1 MSEIAEPVPASAV
14 CAWSHA
20 AEVVIVGYGIAGA
33 CAALEARRAGADVLV
48 IERASGGGGA
58 SAISCGIFYL
68 GGGTPVQEACGYRDT
83 PDNMYRYLE
92 ATIQP
97 HNTDALRAF
106 CDGSVEHFHWLE
118 AQGVPFERTSYDGK
132 AMFLMSTECLL
143 STGNESVWPFRDLAE
158 PVPRGH
164 AVAEWGESAGNAAMK
179 ALFKQCDGA
188 GVRVLYDGRATA
200 LITDDAGKV
209 TGVRIR
215 QAGTTLDVQAQRA
228 VVLAAGGFSF
238 NRDMVAAHIQDL
250 SPTSEP
256 FGIPYN
262 DGAGIVLGLSV
273 GGATEAMHG
282 VVGTASFYPP
292 ADLIKGILVNARGQ
306 RFVAED
312 SYHGRTAA
320 HIMQQPGQLAYL
332 IVDSDIFAHPELEF
346 PRHRLIDGWETV
358 AEMEAGLEL
367 PTGSLTRTMNE
378 YNADASRRVDHRFH
392 KHPDWLKPLTA
403 APYAAFDVSFSR
415 STYLYL
421 TLGGLRTNSQGEVLD
436 ASGAPLGG
444 LYAVGGT
451 AAHLPTSGMSYASG
465 LSLATGSFFG
475 RQAGR
480 HAATDGGVRA
490 DSPATSRVGA
500 PATLQTAD

>member
-1 MSEIAEPVPASAV
+1 MQQSIEAVPVTAV
-14 CAWSHA
+14 SAWSHA
-20 AEVVIVGYGIAGA
+20 ADVVVVGYGIAGA

-68 GGGTPVQEACGYRDT
+68 GGGTPVQNACGVHDT
-83 PDNMYRYLE
+83 ADNMYRYLE
-92 ATIQP
+92 ANIAP
-97 HNTDALRAF
+97 KSSDALRAF

-118 AQGVPFERTSYDGK
+118 AQGVPFERSSYDGK
-132 AMFLMSTECLL
+132 AMFLMSTECLM
-143 STGNESVWPFRDLAE
+143 STGNESVWPYRDLTA

-164 AVAEWGESAGNAAMK
+164 AVAEWGESAGSAAMK
-179 ALFKQCDGA
+179 ALFKQCEAA
-188 GVRVLYDGRATA
+188 GVRVLYDGRAMA
-200 LITDDAGKV
+200 LITDEGGKV
-209 TGVRIR
+209 AGVRVR
-215 QAGTTLDVQAQRA
+215 QAGTTLDVQARRA

-238 NRDMVAAHIQDL
+238 NRDMVAAHIPDM
-250 SPTSEP
+250 SPTAEP

-262 DGAGIVLGLSV
+262 DGAGIMLGLSV
-273 GGATEAMHG
+273 GGATEAMDG

-292 ADLIKGILVNARGQ
+292 AELIKGILVNAFGE

-346 PRHRLIDGWETV
+346 PRHRLVDGWETI
-358 AEMEAGLEL
+358 AEMELGLEL
-367 PTGSLTRTMNE
+367 PSGSLTRTLND
-378 YNADASRRVDHRFH
+378 YNADAERGEDSRLH

-421 TLGGLRTNSQGEVLD
+421 TLGGLTTNAWGEVLN
-436 ASGAPLGG
+436 AHGAPLGG

-480 HAATDGGVRA
+480 HAASRTTLRA
-490 DSPATSRVGA
+490 PHEGIAHT
-500 PATLQTAD
+500 PK

>member
-1 MSEIAEPVPASAV
+1 MSQSVEPVPVSTIST
-14 CAWSHA
+14 WHHA
-20 AEVVIVGYGIAGA
+20 ADVVIVGYGIAGA

-68 GGGTPVQEACGYRDT
+68 GGGTPVQTACGYHDT
-83 PDNMYRYLE
+83 ADNMYRYLE
-92 ATIQP
+92 ATIKP

-118 AQGVPFERTSYDGK
+118 AQGVPFERSAYEGK
-132 AMFLMSTECLL
+132 AMFLMSTECLM
-143 STGNESVWPFRDLAE
+143 STGNESVWPFRDLAQ

-164 AVAEWGESAGNAAMK
+164 AVAEWGESAGSAAMK
-179 ALFKQCDGA
+179 ALIKQCDEA

-200 LITDDAGKV
+200 LINDDSGMVA
-209 TGVRIR
+209 GVRLR
-215 QAGTTLDVQAQRA
+215 QAGITLDVQARRA

-238 NRDMVAAHIQDL
+238 NRDMVATHIPDI
-250 SPTSEP
+250 SSTAEP

-262 DGAGIVLGLSV
+262 DGAGIMLGRSV
-273 GGATEAMHG
+273 GGAVEAMDG

-292 ADLIKGILVNARGQ
+292 ADLIKGILVNVDGE

-346 PRHRLIDGWETV
+346 PHHSLVDGWETI
-358 AEMEAGLEL
+358 AEMETGLAV
-367 PTGSLTRTMNE
+367 PTGALQRTLDE
-378 YNADASRRVDHRFH
+378 YNREASRGADPRFH
-392 KHPDWLKPLTA
+392 KHPAWLKPLTA

-421 TLGGLRTNSQGEVLD
+421 TLGGLCTNADGEVLD
-436 ASGAPLGG
+436 ANGDPLGG

-451 AAHLPTSGMSYASG
+451 AAHLPSSGMSYASG

-475 RQAGR
+475 RRAGQ
-480 HAATDGGVRA
+480 HAARCTRA
-490 DSPATSRVGA
+490 GDWHSETRM
-500 PATLQTAD
+500 TAEFNVTE